1 MRRAAAVIA
10 VAALAV
16 ALPAGAQDAAP
27 QTSLRPEPRPEA
39 ATPPALDAAGPAFKV
54 AAPDVTAPKASE
66 KAFEPDLTPTAPVDP
81 KTADKTAGGGEKP
94 VVPKPGKRDDLRQG
108 AADYAACL
116 ASLRGLSVVYEEI
129 AAVVPDDDA
138 DCGILQPLKVSQIA
152 PGIALDPPAVIRCP
166 TALALA
172 GWVKDFVVPAAA
184 RLDGRGAITAIEN
197 GSDYICRR
205 RNNQAEGALSEHAF
219 GNAFDVMGF
228 RFAQGPALTI
238 GALKPEDGLASAFQ
252 DAIRASACLDFTTVL
267 GPGSNASHDNHLHLD
282 IIARSKGYRLCE
294 LQGTIAQ

>member
-1 MRRAAAVIA
+1 MRRFAGVMA
-10 VAALAV
+10 VAALVV
-16 ALPAGAQDAAP
+16 ALPAAAQDAAP
-27 QTSLRPEPRPEA
+27 QTSLRPEPRPE
-39 ATPPALDAAGPAFKV
+39 DAALPAAPDIAAAAVLAPEV
-54 AAPDVTAPKASE
+54 AAPEVSGSEATGPASTDPKADDE
-66 KAFEPDLTPTAPVDP
+66 TT
-81 KTADKTAGGGEKP
+81 GGGEKP
-94 VVPKPGKRDDLRQG
+94 VVPRPGKRDQLRQDG
-108 AADYAACL
+108 AGYAACL
-116 ASLRGLSVVYEEI
+116 ASLRDLSVVYEEV
-129 AAVVPDDDA
+129 AAVVPDDDP

-172 GWVKDFVVPAAA
+172 VWVKDFVVPAAI

-205 RNNQAEGALSEHAF
+205 RNNLADGALSEHAF

-238 GALKPEDGLASAFQ
+238 GSLKSEDGLAKAFQ
-252 DAIRASACLDFTTVL
+252 DAIRAAACLDFTTVL

-294 LQGTIAQ
+294 LQGTLEQ

>member
-1 MRRAAAVIA
+1 MRGAAAVIA

-27 QTSLRPEPRPEA
+27 QTSLRPEPRHEA
-39 ATPPALDAAGPAFKV
+39 AAKPLAPDAAGPAFK
-54 AAPDVTAPKASE
+54 VTAPKASE
-66 KAFEPDLTPTAPVDP
+66 KASEPDLTPADP
-81 KTADKTAGGGEKP
+81 KTAEKTAAGGEKP
-94 VVPKPGKRDDLRQG
+94 LLAKPGKRDDLRQG

-116 ASLRGLSVVYEEI
+116 ASLRGLSVVYEEV
-129 AAVVPDDDA
+129 AAVVPEDDA

-205 RNNQAEGALSEHAF
+205 RNNQAEGAL
-219 GNAFDVMGF
+219 
-228 RFAQGPALTI
+228 
-238 GALKPEDGLASAFQ
+238 
-252 DAIRASACLDFTTVL
+252 
-267 GPGSNASHDNHLHLD
+267 
-282 IIARSKGYRLCE
+282 
-294 LQGTIAQ
+294 